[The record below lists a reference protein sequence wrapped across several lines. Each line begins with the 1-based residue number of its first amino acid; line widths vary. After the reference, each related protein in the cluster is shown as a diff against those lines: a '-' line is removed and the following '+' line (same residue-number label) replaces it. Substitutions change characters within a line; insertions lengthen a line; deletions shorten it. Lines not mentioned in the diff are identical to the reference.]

1 MALELIKRGAD
12 INFQDRDFLTPLHI
26 ACLNNHVETVEMLI
40 GLGANTKAK
49 DRYGRTP
56 LQFLSAAEAQ
66 NEDDPSSALQPL
78 LSTNSGGGT
87 EV

>member
-1 MALELIKRGAD
+1 MP
-12 INFQDRDFLTPLHI
+12 DRDFLTPLHI

-56 LQFLSAAEAQ
+56 LQFLSAAEKPPKRKMKTTRAL
-66 NEDDPSSALQPL
+66 PSSLC
-78 LSTNSGGGT
+78 
-87 EV
+87 